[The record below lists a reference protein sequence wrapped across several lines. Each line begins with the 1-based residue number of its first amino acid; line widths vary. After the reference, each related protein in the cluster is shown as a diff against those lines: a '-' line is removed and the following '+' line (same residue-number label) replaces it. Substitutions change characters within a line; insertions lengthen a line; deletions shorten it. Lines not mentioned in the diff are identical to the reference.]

1 MRFKFTLRVLL
12 FTLALC
18 SIPARPGEADS
29 SPGLTI
35 WLIPSEGPD
44 ESSPVVG
51 SSVIEQIEV
60 FNRKY
65 GKERQVTVLNTTVPL
80 LLDQLV
86 AWNPDYAVPTWPII
100 KGQTQTLDAISRFA
114 ATHNVHINV
123 RFVSWGK
130 IFEDLNSAR
139 DGNAS
144 EQVYAP
150 DVAQVGSTWI
160 AYFAQNGLLL
170 PQTEVSEGNMKWRS
184 IPGVPQA
191 SLKLTTDVRL
201 LFYWKRRLTDAPTVP
216 PFTPNTTSWPLAI
229 TSIKDHL
236 LSTRL
241 VLSQPMVIPIGL
253 SQNLLHD
260 YIPLIWFAGGEFLKT
275 GPERVDLTSATALA
289 IPTLI
294 AQNTVFRDAK
304 QQSHRFIAFPE
315 IGHDEAARYFI
326 TGDYLATLEPAAFVK
341 RWYDQFARHTG
352 TDPSSSLS
360 TVDFWDYADA
370 ETPPVAF
377 KGGSDLI
384 VMRGARVPELASK
397 LMRFLA
403 TDDAYTK
410 TLSALGFLP
419 AQRHDFGIDILMS
432 TLGVQPETAKEHPG
446 ATKFANVLRR
456 ALSESREYPS
466 SSSWPTEL
474 ESREVLE
481 AMQRLWRR
489 IGESD
494 ESGMSLARIKA
505 AAAEAELIINRRI
518 NWQTKM
524 WENWKGAL
532 PFVLIAVVT
541 LGGWVLVQRQRYRH
555 RIERAEALDRVRKL
569 RGLSSAAMLIVYEV
583 HNITKNPYDLP
594 TNKGF
599 DEAKKALA
607 MAAALQ
613 GWRRGRDE
621 RNWIDM
627 PLETVVWRATILA
640 LESTLTAQLFKK
652 WEEEGHPDV
661 PLFLRNEELLKD
673 RPVLKSVSFEV
684 KCPASVVVSMPFML
698 EQALVCLLQNAIKAS
713 RARGNSLPITIAYE
727 AGLDAVSIINQGD
740 SLLQVNKALYAALSK
755 SSDLDEFEQEID
767 ALLRS
772 DAPTKPGIGLIEAYS
787 IATHCYGG
795 LVVDSEQAK
804 FSIRLHSV
812 ANRAV
817 KN

>member
-1 MRFKFTLRVLL
+1 MRLKFALGVLL
-12 FTLALC
+12 FTLAL
-18 SIPARPGEADS
+18 SGVPAGQGEPDS
-29 SPGLTI
+29 GPSLTI

-60 FNRKY
+60 FNQKY
-65 GKERQVTVLNTTVPL
+65 GKGQQVTVLNTTVPL

-100 KGQTQTLDAISRFA
+100 KGQTRTLDAISRFA
-114 ATHNVHINV
+114 ATHNAHINV

-130 IFEDLNSAR
+130 IFEDLANAREGNS
-139 DGNAS
+139 S
-144 EQVYAP
+144 ESAYAP

-170 PQTEVSEGNMKWRS
+170 PQTEIHDEKLNWRS
-184 IPGVPQA
+184 IPGVPQT
-191 SLKLTTDVRL
+191 SLRLTTDVRL
-201 LFYWKRRLTDAPTVP
+201 LFYWKRRLTDAPTVQ
-216 PFTPNTTSWPLAI
+216 PFTPNTTSWQSAI

-236 LSTRL
+236 LSTRS
-241 VLSQPMVIPIGL
+241 VLSQPMVMPIGL

-260 YIPLIWFAGGEFLKT
+260 YIPLIWFAGVEFLKT
-275 GPERVDLTSATALA
+275 GPERVDLTSAKALEV
-289 IPTLI
+289 PTLI

-326 TGDYLATLEPAAFVK
+326 TGDYIATLEPAAFIK
-341 RWYDQFARHTG
+341 RWHDQFARRLVAN
-352 TDPSSSLS
+352 PS
-360 TVDFWDYADA
+360 TERPIGDFWDYADA
-370 ETPPVAF
+370 ETPPVVF

-384 VMRGARVPELASK
+384 VMRGARTPELASK

-403 TDDAYTK
+403 ADDSYTK

-419 AQRHDFGIDILMS
+419 AQREGFGIDILMS
-432 TLGVQPETAKEHPG
+432 TLGVQPETAKGHQG
-446 ATKFANVLRR
+446 ASKFANVLRR
-456 ALSESREYPS
+456 ALSEGREYPS
-466 SSSWPTEL
+466 SPSWPTEL
-474 ESREVLE
+474 ESRDVLE
-481 AMQRLWRR
+481 ALQQLWRR
-489 IGESD
+489 IGEWD
-494 ESGMSLARIKA
+494 ESGASLARIKA

-518 NWQTKM
+518 NWRTRM

-541 LGGWVLVQRQRYRH
+541 LGGLALVQRQRYRH

-621 RNWIDM
+621 WNWIDT
-627 PLETVVWRATILA
+627 PLETVVWRAIILA
-640 LESTLTAQLFKK
+640 LESTLTAQLFKR
-652 WEEEGHPDV
+652 WEEAGHPNV
-661 PLFLRNEELLKD
+661 QLFLRNEELLKD

-684 KCPASVVVSMPFML
+684 KCHDSVVVSMPFML

-713 RARGNSLPITIAYE
+713 RARGDSLPITIAYD
-727 AGLDAVSIINQGD
+727 AGLDAVSVINQGE
-740 SLLQVNKALYAALSK
+740 SLLEVNKALYAALSN
-755 SSDLDEFEQEID
+755 SRDLDEFEQRID
-767 ALLRS
+767 ELLRS
-772 DAPTKPGIGLIEAYS
+772 DAQAKPGIGLIEAYS
-787 IATHCYGG
+787 IATQCYGG
-795 LVVDSEQAK
+795 LIVDPEQAK
-804 FSIRLHSV
+804 FSIRLHSA